1 LLAFASSN
9 AAQIQ
14 MPGDLAYVGQQPTF
28 VSPAVMPNW
37 KTKELDGLTNVL
49 TEPSSINAAL
59 QAVVYPLGQ
68 YKPGE

>member
-1 LLAFASSN
+1 
-9 AAQIQ
+9 
-14 MPGDLAYVGQQPTF
+14 
-28 VSPAVMPNW
+28 MPNW